1 MPRKA
6 CVTELFVN
14 LLIDESLTYAL
25 IFHGFKAAKL
35 SAYLIA
41 LYVSV
46 QISPNP
52 QLSHTSIH
60 PTTFDMN
67 YSGLGVLEN
76 LPPEVRAM
84 IFEFAVTWSSD
95 DTYGNS
101 ISEIEDKRRNL
112 IKPGLQDNA
121 SSQLYRELQAAW
133 SRVSVIRVAARHIQ
147 DLEQYLRR
155 EDDLAHCSRN
165 IGAVHMAHPH
175 FSDTDCSNCFK
186 ALRQCHK
193 NLGIPAKGLCVVVAY
208 RDVRYRDPFGCGILF
223 DEPSW
228 LDIRRRVPKNAHG
241 APLSI
246 EIIMGDRAGSVE
258 NLDRACATTED
269 LLRQSLTK
277 ALSSCEVRYPKRTP
291 IRIRG
296 EEQRMAHLRSII
308 NDGIN
313 KVENVSAYLRK
324 RQLPL
329 IAEAMNFWSEDDS
342 KVEAD

>member
-1 MPRKA
+1 MGLRLPHYRP
-6 CVTELFVN
+6 
-14 LLIDESLTYAL
+14 ISSPYMY
-25 IFHGFKAAKL
+25 L
-35 SAYLIA
+35 SR
-41 LYVSV
+41 SW
-46 QISPNP
+46 QNS
-52 QLSHTSIH
+52 QLSHTFIH

-84 IFEFAVTWSSD
+84 VFEFAVTSSSD
-95 DTYGNS
+95 THENS
-101 ISEIEDKRRNL
+101 ISAIEDERRNL
-112 IKPGLQDNA
+112 INPGLQDNA

-133 SRVSVIRVAARHIQ
+133 SRVTVIRVAARHIQ

-155 EDDLAHCSRN
+155 EYDLARCSRN
-165 IGAVHMAHPH
+165 IGAVHTAYPEY
-175 FSDTDCSNCFK
+175 SDTDCSKCFK

-208 RDVRYRDPFGCGILF
+208 EDVRYRDPFGCGILF

-228 LDIRRRVPKNAHG
+228 LDIRRRVPKNAHD

-246 EIIMGDRAGSVE
+246 DIIMGDRAGSVE
-258 NLDRACATTED
+258 NLDRACATTEA

-277 ALSSCEVRYPKRTP
+277 ALSSCEIRYPKRTP
-291 IRIRG
+291 IRIRA
-296 EEQRMAHLRSII
+296 EEQKMAHLRSII
-308 NDGIN
+308 KDGTN

-329 IAEAMNFWSEDDS
+329 IAEAMNSWSEDDS